1 MSDLLRLLRLMRPQ
15 AGWMA
20 LAVLLSAL
28 ATLASI
34 ALMAISGWFVTAMA
48 LAGAAGVAM
57 NYFTPSAYIRACAL
71 IRSGGRYA
79 ERVVGHEATLRFVAS
94 LRPWLFAR
102 MEAGAPAT
110 LQGLSSGDLLSRL
123 RGDIDRLETA
133 FLRVLSPFAVA
144 LLALGPCLAVLAA
157 YDGRMAVVTG
167 LVILT
172 GALII
177 PTILHARSA
186 ASARRLARGSAGLN
200 ALLVEEIQGLQE
212 LAVYDGAGM
221 HRARLLAAS
230 DALTADEIRLSRASS
245 LANAPL
251 QAAPQIALLG
261 VLILGFPQLASGSI
275 APEELP
281 LLALLA
287 LASFDAVSAIPLAI
301 QTIPTL
307 LSSARRVF
315 EVADTPAP
323 TAEPAAPAALPRSGT
338 LRLRGVGLTYP
349 GAASAS
355 LAGIDLDL
363 APGRRIAVVGPSGS
377 GKSSLAALALRFY
390 PASEGLISFAEVPYA
405 AIAGADIRSRIAL
418 MSQSDHLFSASIADN
433 LRIADPRADHASLCD
448 ACRIA
453 QILDFVEA
461 QPNGFGTEVGAHGSR
476 VSGGEARRIVL
487 ARALLARR
495 PILILDEPTEG
506 LDLATEA
513 ALLDALLEARP
524 EVALLLLT
532 HRPAR
537 LERMDE
543 IIRLEQGR
551 IVARGGPADLP
562 RLLPPPALPD

>member
-1 MSDLLRLLRLMRPQ
+1 MRDFLRLLRLMRPQ

-20 LAVLLSAL
+20 LSVLLAAT

-48 LAGAAGVAM
+48 LAGAAGVTM

-71 IRSGGRYA
+71 LRTGGRYA
-79 ERVVGHEATLRFVAS
+79 ERIVGHEATLRFVAS

-110 LQGLSSGDLLSRL
+110 LQGLASGDLLSRL

-157 YDGRMAVVTG
+157 HDGAMAIVTG
-167 LVILT
+167 LIILT

-177 PTILHARSA
+177 PIILHAGSA
-186 ASARRLARGSAGLN
+186 ASARRLARGSARLN
-200 ALLVEEIQGLQE
+200 ALLVEEVQGLQE
-212 LAVYDGAGM
+212 LAVYDGARL

-230 DALTADEIRLSRASS
+230 DALTADEQRLSQASS
-245 LANAPL
+245 LATAPL
-251 QAAPQIALLG
+251 LAAPHLALLG
-261 VLILGFPQLASGSI
+261 VLILGLPRLGNGGI
-275 APEELP
+275 APAELP
-281 LLALLA
+281 MLALLA
-287 LASFDAVSAIPLAI
+287 LATFDAVVAIPLAI

-323 TAEPAAPAALPRSGT
+323 APEPAVPRAIPRSGA
-338 LRLRGVGLTYP
+338 LRLQGVGLTYP
-349 GAASAS
+349 GASTPS
-355 LAGIDLDL
+355 LAGLDLDL
-363 APGRRIAVVGPSGS
+363 VPGRRIAVVGPSGS
-377 GKSSLAALALRFY
+377 GKSSIASLAMRFVPPSEGTIAFADVPYPALR
-390 PASEGLISFAEVPYA
+390 
-405 AIAGADIRSRIAL
+405 GADIRDRLAL
-418 MSQSDHLFSASIADN
+418 MSQADHLFSGSIAEN
-433 LRIADPRADHASLCD
+433 LRIADPRAGHASLCE

-453 QILDFVEA
+453 QILDFIEA
-461 QPNGFGTEVGAHGSR
+461 QPKGFDTEVGAHGTR
-476 VSGGEARRIVL
+476 LSGGEARRIAL

-513 ALLDALLEARP
+513 ALLDALLDARP
-524 EVALLLLT
+524 DLTLLLLT

-551 IVARGGPADLP
+551 VVARGGPAELA
-562 RLLPPPALPD
+562 RLLPPPALTT